1 MLFNSLEFLIFLPI
15 IFFLYWFIF
24 YKNFQKQNLLILF
37 GSYLFYGWWD
47 WRFLFLI
54 IFSTVIDYVVGYRI
68 YYSKTIKSKKIYVF
82 VSLVFN
88 LSILGWFKYF
98 NFFVDSWI
106 NLVSLFGYQLKNYD
120 SMSVILPVGISF
132 YTFQSISYTL
142 DIYKKKIKPTNCFIS
157 FATFVAFFPQLVA
170 GPIERSSR
178 LLPKIQSKRLFNF
191 QQGIEGGRLIIWGL
205 FKKVVIADSLA
216 WRVDYCFNNYSIL
229 DGGSLALGL
238 IYFSFQIYCDFSGY
252 SDIAI
257 GTAKLFGIELISN
270 FKFPY
275 FSSNI
280 SEFWKRWHISLSSW
294 FRDYLYYPIGGSKKG
309 LIKTIRNLFIVFLL
323 SGLWHGANLTFLAWG
338 LCHAL
343 IYMAWLLYGVLR
355 RYLHI
360 KPSNKNSIF
369 KLFEKTYQIIL
380 TFSSVTFA
388 WVFFRSP
395 SLEKSIIY
403 IHSILSNFS
412 LPLTNRSGLIFIL
425 PFIILEYVLKNN
437 ERNFF
442 ITDKFFINK
451 IILLTMTF
459 IIIVYFLNDYAYDKE
474 MRQFL
479 YFQF

>member
-178 LLPKIQSKRLFNF
+178 LLPKN
-191 QQGIEGGRLIIWGL
+191 
-205 FKKVVIADSLA
+205 
-216 WRVDYCFNNYSIL
+216 
-229 DGGSLALGL
+229 
-238 IYFSFQIYCDFSGY
+238 
-252 SDIAI
+252 
-257 GTAKLFGIELISN
+257 
-270 FKFPY
+270 P
-275 FSSNI
+275 
-280 SEFWKRWHISLSSW
+280 
-294 FRDYLYYPIGGSKKG
+294 
-309 LIKTIRNLFIVFLL
+309 IKTII
-323 SGLWHGANLTFLAWG
+323 
-338 LCHAL
+338 
-343 IYMAWLLYGVLR
+343 
-355 RYLHI
+355 
-360 KPSNKNSIF
+360 
-369 KLFEKTYQIIL
+369 
-380 TFSSVTFA
+380 
-388 WVFFRSP
+388 
-395 SLEKSIIY
+395 
-403 IHSILSNFS
+403 
-412 LPLTNRSGLIFIL
+412 
-425 PFIILEYVLKNN
+425 
-437 ERNFF
+437 
-442 ITDKFFINK
+442 
-451 IILLTMTF
+451 
-459 IIIVYFLNDYAYDKE
+459 
-474 MRQFL
+474 
-479 YFQF
+479 

>member
-1 MLFNSLEFLIFLPI
+1 MLFNSLEYLIFLPI
-15 IFFLYWFIF
+15 MFFLYWFVF
-24 YKNFQKQNLLILF
+24 YKDFQKQNLLILF

-54 IFSTVIDYVVGYRI
+54 IFSTVIDYVVGYRV
-68 YYSKTIKSKKIYVF
+68 YYSKTIKSKKILVF

-88 LSILGWFKYF
+88 LSILSWFKYF

-106 NLVSLFGYQLKNYD
+106 NLVSLFGYQLNNFD
-120 SMSVILPVGISF
+120 SMRVILPVGISF

-142 DIYKKKIKPTNCFIS
+142 DIYKKKITPAKCFIS

-257 GTAKLFGIELISN
+257 GTAKLFGIELMSN

-280 SEFWKRWHISLSSW
+280 SKFWKRWHISLSSW

-309 LIKTIRNLFIVFLL
+309 LTKTIRNLFVVFLL
-323 SGLWHGANLTFLAWG
+323 SGLWHGANLTFLTWG

-343 IYMAWLLYGVLR
+343 IYMAWFLYGNLKR
-355 RYLHI
+355 FLHI
-360 KPSNKNSIF
+360 NPNNKNSIL

-380 TFSSVTFA
+380 TFSIVTFA

-395 SLEKSIIY
+395 SLEQSFIY

-425 PFIILEYVLKNN
+425 PLIILEYFMKNN

-442 ITDKFFINK
+442 ITNRFFINK
-451 IILLTMTF
+451 ILLLTMTF
-459 IIIVYFLNDYAYDKE
+459 IVIVYFLNDYAYDKE
-474 MRQFL
+474 MRQFV
-479 YFQF
+479 YFEF

>member
-1 MLFNSLEFLIFLPI
+1 MF
-15 IFFLYWFIF
+15 F

-54 IFSTVIDYVVGYRI
+54 IFSTVIDYVIGYRV
-68 YYSKTIKSKKIYVF
+68 YYSKTIKSKKILVF
-82 VSLVFN
+82 VSLIFN

-98 NFFVDSWI
+98 NFFIDSWV
-106 NLVSLFGYQLKNYD
+106 NLISLFGYQLNNY
-120 SMSVILPVGISF
+120 STINVILPVGISF

-142 DIYKKKIKPTNCFIS
+142 DIYKKNIIPTNSFIA

-178 LLPKIQSKRLFNF
+178 LLPIIQSKRLFNF
-191 QQGIEGGRLIIWGL
+191 QQGIEGGKLIIWGL

-257 GTAKLFGIELISN
+257 GTAKLFGIELVSN

-294 FRDYLYYPIGGSKKG
+294 FRDYLYYPMGGSKEG
-309 LIKTIRNLFIVFLL
+309 FIKTIRNLFIVFLL
-323 SGLWHGANLTFLAWG
+323 SGLWHGANLTFLVWG
-338 LCHAL
+338 LCHAT
-343 IYMAWLLYGVLR
+343 IYMAWFLYRVLKR
-355 RYLHI
+355 HLKG
-360 KPSNKNSIF
+360 KPKNRNSIF
-369 KLFEKTYQIIL
+369 KLFDKTYQIIL

-395 SLEKSIIY
+395 SLQVSLSY
-403 IHSILSNFS
+403 ISSILSNFS
-412 LPLTNRSGLIFIL
+412 FPLTNRSGLIFIL
-425 PFIILEYVLKNN
+425 PLITLEYLMKNN

-442 ITDKFFINK
+442 ITDRFFTNRIL
-451 IILLTMTF
+451 LLTMTF
-459 IIIVYFLNDYAYDKE
+459 IVIVYFLNDYAYDKE
-474 MRQFL
+474 MRQFV
-479 YFQF
+479 YFTF

>member
-474 MRQFL
+474 MRQFV

>member
-1 MLFNSLEFLIFLPI
+1 M
-15 IFFLYWFIF
+15 
-24 YKNFQKQNLLILF
+24 
-37 GSYLFYGWWD
+37 
-47 WRFLFLI
+47 
-54 IFSTVIDYVVGYRI
+54 
-68 YYSKTIKSKKIYVF
+68 
-82 VSLVFN
+82 
-88 LSILGWFKYF
+88 
-98 NFFVDSWI
+98 
-106 NLVSLFGYQLKNYD
+106 
-120 SMSVILPVGISF
+120 
-132 YTFQSISYTL
+132 
-142 DIYKKKIKPTNCFIS
+142 
-157 FATFVAFFPQLVA
+157 
-170 GPIERSSR
+170 
-178 LLPKIQSKRLFNF
+178 
-191 QQGIEGGRLIIWGL
+191 
-205 FKKVVIADSLA
+205 
-216 WRVDYCFNNYSIL
+216 
-229 DGGSLALGL
+229 

-338 LCHAL
+338 LCHAF

-425 PFIILEYVLKNN
+425 PFIILEYIMKNN

-442 ITDKFFINK
+442 ITDNF
-451 IILLTMTF
+451 LLIKSF
-459 IIIVYFLNDYAYDKE
+459 CSL
-474 MRQFL
+474 
-479 YFQF
+479 